1 MADDQGF
8 WGIEVGQAG
17 LKALRLQMVEETGK
31 AIATNFDYVPHAKI
45 LSQPD
50 AVPDELVATALDTFL
65 SRNKIRGDVIA
76 LSVPGQNALA
86 RFIQLPPVEQGKVGQ
101 IVLYEAKQQIPF
113 ALEEVIWDYQR
124 LSGGSEESGYLLEAE
139 VGLFAM
145 KRDLVMQQLQ
155 PLINRKVEVELIQ
168 VAPLALFNF
177 LCFDRLKIDPNE
189 PFEATDDYTV
199 VCEMGTD
206 NTILVVTNG
215 AKIWIR
221 NVPIGGN
228 HFTRALVKDMK
239 LTFAKA
245 EHLKCN
251 ATKSPDPKAVF
262 QAMRPVFND
271 YVTELQRSIGYFSSV
286 NREAKIVKVLGVGN
300 GFRLAGLQK
309 FLQQHLQYPVERVDR
324 FENLVGEK
332 VLSDDVFRENILSF
346 VVPYGLAVQAMG
358 QTTIHTSLLP
368 PEIATARKI
377 RRKKPWAVLGAAC
390 LMGLCSI
397 SALGQGR
404 VQNSVSPLIWGVAES
419 EVNDWNGKASTE
431 LNQYTAIETEV
442 KAIDDKSN
450 GLVGPLGTREYW
462 LELFRAVNEALPPE
476 TAETAAAADVTQ
488 KNQVRIKSITS
499 EKMPDLATWF
509 AGLPKGAELY
519 LDAYE
524 ADKKVPPTGPGYVV
538 RLTGDTLHGGEGE
551 SATGSGVHWVQQTLL
566 HNLHQWVLE
575 QQGSANQVPVGKI
588 GISHAMIVS
597 SAPRK
602 VIDPRNFTELQVQ
615 DANPFGAR
623 TGAGGM
629 GGGMGMG
636 AGGMGAGGMGM
647 EMPGGGYEGMA
658 PGGGPGM
665 GPGMGAGM
673 GTGMGMRG
681 GGNLG
686 SIINRPN
693 QNQMRQ
699 QYEKKYEDITQT
711 TFVIEMA
718 FRPIAHEE
726 RTDTRPAATEE
737 EAQAAQ
743 SAVEA
748 AESATQAGGE
758 MGAGMMMP

>member
-124 LSGGSEESGYLLEAE
+124 LAGGSEESGYLLEAE

-177 LCFDRLKIDPNE
+177 LCFDRLKIDPEE
-189 PFEATDDYTV
+189 PFEATDEYTV

-346 VVPYGLAVQAMG
+346 IVPYGLAVQAMG

-404 VQNSVSPLIWGVAES
+404 VQNSVSPLIWGVAEDQ
-419 EVNDWNGKASTE
+419 VNTWNSKASNE
-431 LNQYTAIETEV
+431 LSQYTEIETAV
-442 KAIDDKSN
+442 AAIDEKSD

-476 TAETAAAADVTQ
+476 TPETASATDVTQ

-499 EKMPDLATWF
+499 EKLPDLATWF
-509 AGLPKGAELY
+509 AALPKGAELY
-519 LDAYE
+519 LDNYE
-524 ADKKVPPTGPGYVV
+524 AEKKVPPTGPGYVV
-538 RLTGDTLHGGEGE
+538 RLTGDTLHGGDGE
-551 SATGSGVHWVQQTLL
+551 TGSGSGVHWVQQTLL
-566 HNLHQWVLE
+566 HNLHQWVL
-575 QQGSANQVPVGKI
+575 QQEGSTNPVPVGKI

-602 VIDPRNFTELQVQ
+602 VVDPRNFTELQVQ
-615 DANPFGAR
+615 DSSPFGGR
-623 TGAGGM
+623 SGAGSMG
-629 GGGMGMG
+629 GGGMGM
-636 AGGMGAGGMGM
+636 GMGM
-647 EMPGGGYEGMA
+647 EMPGGGFGGMA
-658 PGGGPGM
+658 PGAGPGM
-665 GPGMGAGM
+665 GG
-673 GTGMGMRG
+673 GMGMGR
-681 GGNLG
+681 GGNL
-686 SIINRPN
+686 SNILNRPN
-693 QNQMRQ
+693 PNQMQ
-699 QYEKKYEDITQT
+699 QQFEKKYEDITQT

-718 FRPIAHEE
+718 FRPIPHEE
-726 RTDTRPAATEE
+726 RTETRPVATEE

-748 AESATQAGGE
+748 AESASEMGGE
-758 MGAGMMMP
+758 MGADMMMP